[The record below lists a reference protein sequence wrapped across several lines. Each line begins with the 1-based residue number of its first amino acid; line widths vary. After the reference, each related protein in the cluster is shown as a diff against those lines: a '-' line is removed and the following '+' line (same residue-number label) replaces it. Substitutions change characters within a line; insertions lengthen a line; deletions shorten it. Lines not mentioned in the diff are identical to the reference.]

1 METSEPGA
9 NRDTGV
15 PTGRNTTLSID
26 YQQYVSITSLL
37 STDLGQSRRLGG
49 RSAQES
55 SASPATTAGGMRLVA
70 D

>member
-37 STDLGQSRRLGG
+37 STDLGQSLPAPAPAMTDDLTVPTF
-49 RSAQES
+49 SA
-55 SASPATTAGGMRLVA
+55 V
-70 D
+70 